1 MTRPQ
6 APSENPRLPAGRL
19 VFLLFAGIC
28 LLAGLDAALVRLA
41 ATAPVPSTDLG
52 AVHGLLMVYGFLGT
66 AICLERAVAVSTG
79 SDRPTKWAYL
89 APLATGAGG
98 ACALVLALNAGLR
111 EAMAALPIPRLL
123 AARLAGFQSA
133 RMAPGLLITT
143 GMVLLVCVYAHVWR
157 RRQASYAVLVQMLGA
172 LIGLGGALAWWRGLE
187 VAAIVPWWLMFLVVT
202 IIGERL
208 ELARLNFLAGST
220 ERRITAEACAVLL
233 ALPLTLFAP
242 GAGYPVLGLALGA
255 VAADA
260 AWHDVARRTIRVPG
274 VPRLA
279 AASMLCGYGW
289 ALVPALMWVVAPPVF
304 DGYGYDA
311 AVHALTIGFVVSM
324 VIAHAPVIIPAVAKR
339 PVPYHPAM
347 WIPFALLQ
355 ASLAVRLLAGARG
368 AAGAWRFGGA
378 LGVVGMLV
386 FVLTTLTV
394 TIRAARIA
402 TRAARAPS
410 PSNEA
415 GAAGGDHHPADAPS
429 GTARAARDTAEAAN
443 GTTGTAPA
451 PSSREDA

>member
-19 VFLLFAGIC
+19 VLLLFAGIC

-66 AICLERAVAVSTG
+66 AICLERAVAVGTG
-79 SDRPTKWAYL
+79 SDDPTKWAYL
-89 APLATGAGG
+89 APLATGTGG
-98 ACALVLALNAGLR
+98 VCAVVLALNAGLR
-111 EAMAALPIPRLL
+111 EAMAALPLPRLL

-157 RRQASYAVLVQMLGA
+157 RRQASYAVLVQMVGA

-220 ERRITAEACAVLL
+220 ERRIAAEACAVLL

-242 GAGYPVLGLALGA
+242 AVGYPVLGLALGA
-255 VAADA
+255 VAIDA
-260 AWHDVARRTIRVPG
+260 AWHDVARRTIKVTG

-289 ALVPALMWVVAPPVF
+289 ALVPALMWVIAPPIF

-311 AVHALTIGFVVSM
+311 AVHALTVGFVVSM

-355 ASLAVRLLAGARG
+355 ASLTVRLLAGARG

-394 TIRAARIA
+394 TIRAARSA

-410 PSNEA
+410 DEA
-415 GAAGGDHHPADAPS
+415 EADGRDHHPADAHS
-429 GTARAARDTAEAAN
+429 GTTRAAQ
-443 GTTGTAPA
+443 
-451 PSSREDA
+451 PSSTGEGA

>member
-98 ACALVLALNAGLR
+98 ARALVLALNAGLR

-133 RMAPGLLITT
+133 RMAPGLLITV

-172 LIGLGGALAWWRGLE
+172 LIGLGGVLAWWRGLE

-208 ELARLNFLAGST
+208 ELARLVHLRNLHLPT
-220 ERRITAEACAVLL
+220 RRHLERR
-233 ALPLTLFAP
+233 
-242 GAGYPVLGLALGA
+242 G
-255 VAADA
+255 
-260 AWHDVARRTIRVPG
+260 H
-274 VPRLA
+274 
-279 AASMLCGYGW
+279 
-289 ALVPALMWVVAPPVF
+289 
-304 DGYGYDA
+304 
-311 AVHALTIGFVVSM
+311 
-324 VIAHAPVIIPAVAKR
+324 
-339 PVPYHPAM
+339 
-347 WIPFALLQ
+347 Q
-355 ASLAVRLLAGARG
+355 
-368 AAGAWRFGGA
+368 
-378 LGVVGMLV
+378 
-386 FVLTTLTV
+386 
-394 TIRAARIA
+394 
-402 TRAARAPS
+402 
-410 PSNEA
+410 
-415 GAAGGDHHPADAPS
+415 
-429 GTARAARDTAEAAN
+429 
-443 GTTGTAPA
+443 
-451 PSSREDA
+451 